1 MTSRER
7 WTVYPLLFL
16 AIGLAL
22 RAVTVPPEKLMVDE
36 LEAGRIVCGEIVI
49 ASDDGTKLVH
59 LGRVKGAGG
68 GRIEIS
74 DLDGAEAIAIGT
86 GPEGR
91 DGVVEFFD
99 AEGQTTDSLRA
110 RAPILP
116 PADEAS
122 PR

>member
-1 MTSRER
+1 MNSRQ
-7 WTVYPLLFL
+7 
-16 AIGLAL
+16 A
-22 RAVTVPPEKLMVDE
+22 
-36 LEAGRIVCGEIVI
+36 
-49 ASDDGTKLVH
+49 ASSAARSSSRHTKLVH

-91 DGVVEFFD
+91 DGVIEFFD
-99 AEGQTTDSLRA
+99 TDGQTTDSVRA
-110 RAPILP
+110 RAPMLP